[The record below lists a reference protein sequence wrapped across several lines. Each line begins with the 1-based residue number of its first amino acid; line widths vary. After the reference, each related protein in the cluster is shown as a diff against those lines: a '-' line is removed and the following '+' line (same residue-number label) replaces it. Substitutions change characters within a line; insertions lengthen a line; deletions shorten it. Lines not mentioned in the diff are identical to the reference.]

1 MRRMDSKVGSTR
13 DMAQHIGRTAVTGR
27 GFGGAEQREPFL
39 LADIQYMYMSIRA
52 HEIERL
58 MTFCFS

>member
-13 DMAQHIGRTAVTGR
+13 NMPQHIGRTAVTER
-27 GFGGAEQREPFL
+27 GTWRSRAAAREPFL
-39 LADIQYMYMSIRA
+39 LRTYMYTSIRA

-58 MTFCFS
+58 MTFSFS